1 MVMFKSG
8 HIKTNAD
15 YVKDVLAEAAEKKK
29 QEQWDKDAIDLYPEN
44 LAESCI

>member
-15 YVKDVLAEAAEKKK
+15 YVKDVLAEEIGRAHV
-29 QEQWDKDAIDLYPEN
+29 
-44 LAESCI
+44 